1 MAEKENRR
9 KTGTIAI
16 ADVVWDPKVYPRSK
30 YSTGTI
36 ERYAD
41 AMLAGDEFP
50 PLVLE
55 DGTNRMLDGKHR
67 IEAYKR
73 AEITEAPVEWHT
85 IPDGMSAKYYAATL
99 SSRHGDRMSNAD
111 LKALA
116 EEEFDVENM
125 PDVAEWGKRLG
136 VSQRTVYYWVSHII
150 NRAKAN
156 REAKAW
162 HLSALGWTQREI
174 GERLGVAVGTV
185 NSMFNNCNLAKI
197 EQDLGEQWNEQ
208 GVAEWANR
216 VGVSLTDA
224 MAAAMKGID
233 DEARMKLLGIKVQPY
248 DVWNFPGCHNLMGD
262 KHPGRIPGEIVC
274 HALWYW
280 TKPGDLVLDPMAG
293 SGTTL
298 DACLLMGRCARGY
311 DIDERHARVDIEKH
325 DLSQGWPD
333 KAKEAD
339 LIFWDPPYFSK
350 MDHGTIGEDGYI
362 EGSISG
368 LSPNEYL
375 EWLGDRLAELH
386 ATAKQGARIAFL
398 MSDWDPENAKEYA
411 DSNGIFVWDYAD
423 ILRNAGWRLFRQV
436 QVPLP
441 TQQVHPDIVNKF
453 RASRRMARLNR
464 YLLGGVK

>member
-16 ADVVWDPKVYPRSK
+16 SDVVWDPKVYPRSK

-55 DGTNRMLDGKHR
+55 DGTNRLLDGKHR
-67 IEAYKR
+67 VESYKR

-85 IPDGMSAKYYAATL
+85 VPNGMSAKYYAATL

-116 EEEFDVENM
+116 EEEFDVENP

-136 VSQRTVYYWVSHII
+136 VSQRTVYYWVSHLI
-150 NRAKAN
+150 NRAKAD

-162 HLSALGWTQREI
+162 RLSALGWTQREI
-174 GERLGVAVGTV
+174 GDRLGVALRTS
-185 NSMFNNCNLAKI
+185 NSMCNNCNLAKI
-197 EQDLGEQWNEQ
+197 AQDLGEQWNEQ

-224 MAAAMKGID
+224 MAAAMKGMD
-233 DEARMKLLGIKVQPY
+233 DEARLKLLGIKVQPY

-262 KHPGRIPGEIVC
+262 KHPGRIPGEIIC

-280 TKPGDLVLDPMAG
+280 TKQGDLVLDPMAG

-311 DIDERHARVDIEKH
+311 DIDDRHGRVDIEKH

-333 KAKEAD
+333 KAQEAD

-350 MDHGTIGEDGYI
+350 MDHSTIGDDGYI

-375 EWLGDRLAELH
+375 KWLGDRLAELH

-423 ILRNAGWRLFRQV
+423 ILRNAGWHLFRQV